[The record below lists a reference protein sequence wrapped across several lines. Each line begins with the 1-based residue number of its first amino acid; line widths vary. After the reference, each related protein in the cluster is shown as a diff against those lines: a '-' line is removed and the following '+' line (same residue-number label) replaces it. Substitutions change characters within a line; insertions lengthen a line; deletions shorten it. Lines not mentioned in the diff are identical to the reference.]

1 MSFRILLDK
10 TVLGAG
16 AFGAEVPSFGLFT
29 RHRPKEPRHYFKNG
43 GVFWKGDFSPFSR
56 RGDRVDLQKGEFDD
70 FLRKNTFQV
79 EFPRYIINIKRPG
92 KVLKNASALTRKAM
106 SSDDNLDDLDLNFG
120 GFDDED
126 DFDEEFDED
135 FEQIPM
141 ADYPYDENGD
151 VDEGDGMEE
160 IDGAIDPLADEFDD
174 LESDENSYDQD
185 DDDD

>member
-1 MSFRILLDK
+1 
-10 TVLGAG
+10 
-16 AFGAEVPSFGLFT
+16 
-29 RHRPKEPRHYFKNG
+29 
-43 GVFWKGDFSPFSR
+43 
-56 RGDRVDLQKGEFDD
+56 
-70 FLRKNTFQV
+70 
-79 EFPRYIINIKRPG
+79 
-92 KVLKNASALTRKAM
+92 M